1 MRAKKEAARRPV
13 QRQRRK
19 ISVTVDPELLNSVD
33 VFVADH
39 PQWDRSRVFDHALY
53 LWCARLQD
61 QAMEAQFRGPESAAE
76 LEEHAAWT
84 RIQAAA
90 ARRLF
95 NLD

>member
-1 MRAKKEAARRPV
+1 MTTTKETARRPV

-33 VFVADH
+33 AFVADH

-61 QAMEAQFRGPESAAE
+61 QAMEAQFREPESAAE
-76 LEEHAAWT
+76 TEEQAAWT
-84 RIQAAA
+84 RIRAAA
-90 ARRLF
+90 AKRVF